1 MPCDTVRSNPRQTVA
16 QRMAEIR
23 SASARIAALLA
34 AKKIQVKVGKQ
45 GAVTFIGIPDDDRVG
60 MTDACIYR
68 RIMASG
74 THAARQEIAKA
85 ERLAGRTV
93 DRKVVA
99 AGIHSHDGGQSW
111 HPKG

>member
-1 MPCDTVRSNPRQTVA
+1 MPCDTIRSTPRQTVA
-16 QRMAEIR
+16 ERMAEVR

-34 AKKIQVKVGKQ
+34 SKKVQVKIGPQ
-45 GAVTFIGIPDDDRVG
+45 GAVTFIGIPDQDRVG

-74 THAARQEIAKA
+74 THGAKMAIAKA
-85 ERLAGRTV
+85 EQLAGRTA
-93 DRKVVA
+93 DKKVIAQGV
-99 AGIHSHDGGQSW
+99 HSHDGGHTW

>member
-1 MPCDTVRSNPRQTVA
+1 MPCDSVRSTPRQTVA
-16 QRMAEIR
+16 ERMAEVR

-45 GAVTFIGIPDDDRVG
+45 GAITFIGIPDEDRVG

-68 RIMASG
+68 RVMASG
-74 THAARQEIAKA
+74 THAARQQIAQA
-85 ERLAGRTV
+85 ERLAGRAV
-93 DRKVVA
+93 DKKVVA
-99 AGIHSHDGGQSW
+99 QGVHSHDGGRSW

>member
-16 QRMAEIR
+16 ERMAEIR

-34 AKKIQVKVGKQ
+34 AQKVQVKIGPQ
-45 GAVTFIGIPDDDRVG
+45 GAVTFIGIPDEDRVG

-74 THAARQEIAKA
+74 THGARQAIAKA
-85 ERLAGRTV
+85 ERLAGRTA
-93 DRKVVA
+93 DKKVIAQGV
-99 AGIHSHDGGQSW
+99 HSHDGGRTW